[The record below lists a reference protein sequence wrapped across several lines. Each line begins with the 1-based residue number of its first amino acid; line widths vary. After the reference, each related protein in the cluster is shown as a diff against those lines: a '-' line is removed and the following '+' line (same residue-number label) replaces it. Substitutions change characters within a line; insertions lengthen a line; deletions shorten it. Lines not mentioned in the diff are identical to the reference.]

1 MTCSARIPRGLH
13 TGALC
18 WLIEGDDGLILV
30 DTGLGQ
36 ADYVDRP
43 AILRAFRMATILPF
57 DPEQAAVC
65 QIRQLGFAP
74 DDVRHIVLT
83 HLHFDH
89 AGGVPDFPDATV
101 HLHRRELE
109 AFTGKRR
116 HWLNFAYVR
125 RHLAH
130 DPRLILYETAGDR
143 WFRFPAVRLPLGP
156 EMWLVPLFGH
166 TPGHCGVAI
175 RAGDGWYLHA
185 GDAIAPGQVAHV
197 PGWVE
202 QLVLGPHGPRLR
214 AFAVAHPEIPI
225 TAGHMPLGAFVG

>member
-18 WLIEGDDGLILV
+18 WLIEGDDGLVLV

-36 ADYVDRP
+36 ADYVRRS
-43 AILRAFRMATILPF
+43 AILRAFQIATILPF
-57 DPEQAAVC
+57 DPEQAAVR
-65 QIRQLGFAP
+65 QIRRLGYGPA
-74 DDVRHIVLT
+74 DVRHIVLT

-101 HLHRRELE
+101 HLHRREFE
-109 AFTGKRR
+109 AFTGKRH
-116 HWLNFAYVR
+116 HWLNLAYVR

-130 DPRLILYETAGDR
+130 GPRLVLYETVSDR
-143 WFRFPAVRLPLGP
+143 WFRFPAVRLPLAP

-175 RAGDGWYLHA
+175 RMGDVWYLHA
-185 GDAIAPGQVAHV
+185 GDAVSPGPVAHV
-197 PGWVE
+197 PDWVE
-202 QLVLGPHGPRLR
+202 RLVLGPHGPRLR
-214 AFAVAHPEIPI
+214 AFADAHPDILI
-225 TAGHMPLGAFVG
+225 TAGHMPLDAFEG